1 MTTPMD
7 DALTAIG
14 RQLSDTYVP
23 TVQEPLPRELKNLVL
38 QLVAIETR
46 KGRSCTR
53 RPALR
58 SVVTRLA
65 PDSSSTDPS
74 TIACHRM

>member
-53 RPALR
+53 RPEALQ

-65 PDSSSTDPS
+65 PDPSSTDPS
-74 TIACHRM
+74 DAR